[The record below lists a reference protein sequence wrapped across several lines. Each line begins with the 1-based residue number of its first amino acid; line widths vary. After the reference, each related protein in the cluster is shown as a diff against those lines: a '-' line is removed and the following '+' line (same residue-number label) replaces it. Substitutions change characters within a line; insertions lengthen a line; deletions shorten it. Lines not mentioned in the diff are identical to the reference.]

1 MADQMP
7 HGLGNLGGEA
17 DPNSWHFLAPHGPVP
32 NAVGHTFPLLTHDAT
47 GSWRLIGAGFYV
59 SGDGLFVTAKHVI
72 EDVLD
77 GDQQVLP
84 LAIMH
89 LRSESGLFGPQEY
102 LLRPIMQCW
111 LGESADVALGA
122 AAFATN
128 RATGDV
134 LSHWSWPLSWTTPAL
149 GTVGA
154 TYAFPNHS
162 ITQTESG
169 QFFRF
174 RPDLYRGTIRE
185 VGDFR
190 DRVLVPYPYMHV
202 DFRIHHAASAGPV
215 LSAEGAVVG
224 VNCRF
229 MDPAGPG
236 VVAQIRCLQDAF
248 LEDVVLLGE
257 TAPRR
262 VAFGE
267 LVSAGAVTARQ
278 FAPAVVAHQPGRVVR
293 LDTVKTSAR
302 GPGLEMDVYS

>member
-1 MADQMP
+1 MANQSP

-17 DPNSWHFLAPHGPVP
+17 DPNTWHFSAQHGPLP
-32 NAVGHTFPLLTHDAT
+32 NPVGHTFPLLTHDTA
-47 GSWRLIGAGFYV
+47 GSWRLIGTGFYV

-72 EDVLD
+72 EDVFD

-102 LLRPIMQCW
+102 LMRPVMQCW
-111 LGESADVALGA
+111 LGDNADVALGA
-122 AAFATN
+122 AALTTN
-128 RATGDV
+128 RATEGV
-134 LSHWSWPLSWTTPAL
+134 LSHWSWPMSWTTPAM
-149 GTVGA
+149 GAVAA

-169 QFFRF
+169 QVFRF

-185 VGDFR
+185 VSNFR
-190 DRVLVPYPYMHV
+190 DRMLVPYPYMHV
-202 DFRIHHAASAGPV
+202 DFRIHHAASGGPV
-215 LSAEGAVVG
+215 LGAEGGVVG

-236 VVAQIRCLQDAF
+236 VVAQIRCLQNAF
-248 LEDVVLLGE
+248 LDDVILLGE
-257 TAPRR
+257 TTPRR
-262 VAFGE
+262 VEFSE

-278 FAPAVVAHQPGRVVR
+278 YAPAVVANQPGRVVR
-293 LDTVKTSAR
+293 LDTVRTSAR
-302 GPGLEMDVYS
+302 GPALEMDMYS